1 MSENGNNTVTMS
13 HEEMAEFAKFK
24 EEQEKKRKEAEL
36 KREKEVYR
44 ELVNGVVESNF
55 RELREV
61 SKTLKEVKAKALSEF
76 DTLIKQKSELFEVK
90 NEQRS
95 HSFTND
101 DMTMRITIGNYVTDG
116 YRDTVNEGIAL
127 VRESIADL
135 ATDEKGKVLVNA
147 VLKLLSR
154 DSQGNIKASRVMQ
167 LAGIA
172 SQISNEKFS
181 KGVKIIQ
188 ESYAPSISKRYIRCE
203 YRKSTDS
210 EWLIVPLGM
219 TEAE

>member
-13 HEEMAEFAKFK
+13 QEEMVEFEIFK
-24 EEQEKKRKEAEL
+24 QQQEKKRKEEEL

-55 RELREV
+55 QQLREV
-61 SKTLKEVKAKALSEF
+61 SKTLKEVKAKALAEF

-101 DMTMRITIGNYVTDG
+101 DMTMRITVGNYVTDG

-127 VRESIADL
+127 VRESISDL
-135 ATDEKGKVLVNA
+135 ATDAKGKVLVNA

-167 LAGIA
+167 LASIA
-172 SQISNEKFS
+172 SQINNEKFS
-181 KGVKIIQ
+181 RGVKIIQ

-203 YRKSTDS
+203 YRASTDS
-210 EWLIVPLGM
+210 EWVIVPLGM